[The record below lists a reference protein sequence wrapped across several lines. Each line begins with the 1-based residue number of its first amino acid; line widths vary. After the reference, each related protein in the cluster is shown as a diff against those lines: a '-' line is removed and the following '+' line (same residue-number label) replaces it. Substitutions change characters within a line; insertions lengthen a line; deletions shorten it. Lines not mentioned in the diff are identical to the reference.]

1 MRKKLFAIV
10 MSMTM
15 VASFMPSM
23 AFAAASTVDPL
34 DSTHTYVSDGVSN
47 ITNTVV
53 KGWLSDEN
61 KKDFVGAYTPATC
74 TKEGSVVVKCTKDAK
89 QALCTETKTL
99 VVSKDKHSWKD
110 VRVSVEE
117 YGKLQQAVKNTDYKN
132 DAQTAQKIK
141 SNKEKGICYIET
153 QVCEECGIINTAYKH
168 NKAQHEN
175 PVAANADCKDT
186 FNCGVCGEEVKKAA
200 NTRKL
205 HSFESG
211 HGVVSSAAKPASEKK
226 VGCKDSVT
234 VKTYVCS
241 DCGATKE
248 VSSGDPACKIFK
260 KAIDVKAD
268 KSGNLYKKGT
278 TVLVKKNGESK
289 LEPGFMYEETF
300 NTYYESDTTV
310 DGHYGFTCNECGYVL
325 VGAEVPTASTEHTKH
340 TLEKVTE
347 PATCTEA
354 ATEAL
359 VCTECGKYA
368 NVGTTDAK
376 YGSYDEAKSVV
387 KDANGHDTTPLG
399 HKLNVVK
406 VDATCAVSA
415 HYVITCTAC
424 DKYPEE
430 KVFFDTKA
438 SKYVNPKTGVVKSSP
453 DYGDMELAYLDP
465 AVKSHK
471 FTKKVVLKEATCEVG
486 ELAGYKCE
494 TCGKMNVH
502 NVTETAGTKLGHD
515 YPVEK
520 VEATCLNKA
529 YEIKGACSRCG
540 YELPANVTANTKAAK
555 DAEIKDGK
563 HAFDKWVVTKP
574 STVFEEGVK
583 TLTCSACGVEHES
596 TKTVIAKKTVAKAS
610 NTVKA
615 GKKSFNVKSSAAN
628 ATGYRV
634 YYKKA
639 GAKSWNSYTKK
650 TDSLSKT
657 FSGLSKGKYY
667 VKVKAYAKNYAGDG
681 EVVWGATSST
691 KTVKVK

>member
-1 MRKKLFAIV
+1 
-10 MSMTM
+10 MTM
-15 VASFMPSM
+15 VASFMPSL
-23 AFAAASTVDPL
+23 AFAASETDPL
-34 DSTHTYVSDGVSN
+34 DAQHEYLASGTVTNST
-47 ITNTVV
+47 V
-53 KGWLSDEN
+53 KGWLNSATN
-61 KKDFVGAYTPATC
+61 KAFVGDYTPATC
-74 TKEGSVVVKCTKDAK
+74 AKEGSVVVKCKKDAK

-99 VVSKDKHSWKD
+99 VVSKDNHSWKD

-141 SNKEKGICYIET
+141 SNKKKGICYIET

-175 PVAANADCKDT
+175 PVAADADCKDT

-205 HSFESG
+205 HSFESA
-211 HGVVSSAAKPASEKK
+211 HGVVSSVAKPASEKK

-234 VKTYVCS
+234 VKTYVCTG
-241 DCGATKE
+241 CGTTKE
-248 VSSGDPACKIFK
+248 VSTGVAACKIFK
-260 KAIDVKAD
+260 TPISVVESKD
-268 KSGNLYKKGT
+268 GLNLYKSGT
-278 TVLVKKNGESK
+278 SVVVATRENKTAEWTAKPGYKVSEILANTV
-289 LEPGFMYEETF
+289 YAA
-300 NTYYESDTTV
+300 DTTV
-310 DGHYGFTCNECGYVL
+310 VEDGKTYYAFTCNECGYVL
-325 VGAEVPTASTEHTKH
+325 KGTEVTTASTEHTKH

-368 NVGTTDAK
+368 KIGTTDAK
-376 YGSYDEAKSVV
+376 FGSYDDAKSVV
-387 KDANGHDTTPLG
+387 KDANGQETTALG

-424 DKYPEE
+424 DEYDET

-438 SKYVNPKTGVVKSSP
+438 SKYLDPKTGVVDGSAA
-453 DYGDMELAYLDP
+453 YGDMELTYLDP

-596 TKTVIAKKTVAKAS
+596 TKTVIAKAKYAAPA
-610 NTVKA
+610 VKA
-615 GKKSFNVKSSAAN
+615 GKKSATVTVK
-628 ATGYRV
+628 ATADAVSYKIS
-634 YYKKA
+634 YKKA
-639 GAKSWNSYTKK
+639 GGSYKTIAAKAGKK
-650 TDSLSKT
+650 TIKKLA
-657 FSGLSKGKYY
+657 KGKKYTF
-667 VKVKAYAKNYAGDG
+667 KAIAVNAEGV
-681 EVVWGATSST
+681 EVASAT